1 MTQHCGGRRG
11 ANTQSVFFAQGAMS
25 KLNKYK
31 KTHTHNWATTKKRK
45 RASQKIQ
52 TPQRKRYRS
61 VWLDSSR
68 WTEVKFFSPTT
79 VYTPADRPKMSGGLA
94 RLPQAPPL
102 FLLDNTHTPVL
113 VLRVEWIS
121 IFLSF
126 LQCRLFSSTTP
137 ISYVLTSIASS
148 SLAAE
153 RIGIPA
159 C

>member
-1 MTQHCGGRRG
+1 MTQHWWENGGEHPCLFCARCDVK
-11 ANTQSVFFAQGAMS
+11 TQQIR
-25 KLNKYK
+25 
-31 KTHTHNWATTKKRK
+31 KTTHNWATTKKEK
-45 RASQKIQ
+45 TGQPKFNTEKIGASGWTALDGLKSNSFHPPLCIPQQ
-52 TPQRKRYRS
+52 T
-61 VWLDSSR
+61 D
-68 WTEVKFFSPTT
+68 
-79 VYTPADRPKMSGGLA
+79 PKGGGLA
-94 RLPQAPPL
+94 RLPQAPPI
-102 FLLDNTHTPVL
+102 FLLDNTHTPAI

-126 LQCRLFSSTTP
+126 LPCRPFSSTTP